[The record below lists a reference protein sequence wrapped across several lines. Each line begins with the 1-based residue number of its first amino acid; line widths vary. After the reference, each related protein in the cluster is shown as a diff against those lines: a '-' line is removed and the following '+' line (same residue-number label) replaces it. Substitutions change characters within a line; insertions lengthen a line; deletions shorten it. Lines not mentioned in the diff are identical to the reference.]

1 MRIGPQMA
9 AIERRDSETSM
20 EPKRLTGPGAG
31 SMKYDVLTA
40 LTVSGLHGTPA
51 QQISMT
57 RLCALITAR
66 YNWKLDHF
74 CVGQPEMARMWHVTE
89 RTVKREIKRWVED
102 RLLICVRKG
111 VRGRVGA
118 YRLNI
123 LRVFELSRDIWGAVG
138 PDYAERMQEMDPG
151 QRSSVV
157 KVDFTKPVQE
167 VNVPDD
173 GTSWYAVSQR
183 LKALYPEK
191 HRNWFA
197 PLRFVSDE
205 GGTYTLAARSGFVV
219 RYLETHFSTVMA
231 EAVVAEVGL
240 GRRIAFVVDD

>member
-1 MRIGPQMA
+1 
-9 AIERRDSETSM
+9 
-20 EPKRLTGPGAG
+20 
-31 SMKYDVLTA
+31 MKYDVLTA
-40 LTVSGLHGTPA
+40 LSVLGLHGSPA
-51 QQISMT
+51 RQISMM

-89 RTVKREIKRWVED
+89 RTVKREIKRWVDD

-118 YRLNI
+118 YRLNL
-123 LRVFELSRDIWGAVG
+123 LRVYEVSRDVWMAVG
-138 PDYAERMQEMDPG
+138 TDYAERMEGLQPASP
-151 QRSSVV
+151 SSVV
-157 KVDFTKPVQE
+157 QVDFAKPAQDDTPTV
-167 VNVPDD
+167 DD

-183 LKALYPEK
+183 LKTLYPGK

-197 PLRFVSDE
+197 PLRFISDKD
-205 GGTYTLAARSGFVV
+205 GRYTLAARSGFVV

-231 EAVVAEVGL
+231 EAVEAEVGL
-240 GRRIAFVVDD
+240 GRRIVFVVDD

>member
-1 MRIGPQMA
+1 
-9 AIERRDSETSM
+9 
-20 EPKRLTGPGAG
+20 
-31 SMKYDVLTA
+31 MKYDVLTA
-40 LTVSGLHGTPA
+40 LSVTGLHGSPA
-51 QQISMT
+51 QQISMA

-89 RTVKREIKRWVED
+89 RTVKREIKKWVDD

-123 LRVFELSRDIWGAVG
+123 LKVFEVSRDVWPAVG
-138 PDYAERMQEMDPG
+138 TDYAERMAELDPAQG
-151 QRSSVV
+151 SSVV
-157 KVDFTKPVQE
+157 KVDFTKADHH
-167 VNVPDD
+167 VPPPDE
-173 GTSWYAVSQR
+173 GTSWFAVSER
-183 LKALYPEK
+183 LKTLHPEK

-205 GGTYTLAARSGFVV
+205 GGRYTLAARSGFVV
-219 RYLETHFSTVMA
+219 RYLETHFSAVMN
-231 EAVVAEVGL
+231 EAVQAEVGV
-240 GRRIAFVVDD
+240 GRRIVFIVDG

>member
-1 MRIGPQMA
+1 MVA
-9 AIERRDSETSM
+9 AVRHDGGIKM

-31 SMKYDVLTA
+31 SLKYDVLTA
-40 LTVSGLHGTPA
+40 LCVSGLHGTAA
-51 QQISMT
+51 QQVSMT
-57 RLCALITAR
+57 RLCSLITAR

-89 RTVKREIKRWVED
+89 RTVKREVKRWCDE

-118 YRLNI
+118 YRLN
-123 LRVFELSRDIWGAVG
+123 LPEVFEKSRCVWTAVG
-138 PDYAERMQEMDPG
+138 TDFAERMGEMDPS
-151 QRSSVV
+151 RATSVV
-157 KVDFTKPVQE
+157 KVDFVKAAQDVAPV
-167 VNVPDD
+167 DD
-173 GTSWYAVSQR
+173 GTSWYAVSER

-205 GGTYTLAARSGFVV
+205 GGRYTLAARSGFVV
-219 RYLETHFSTVMA
+219 RYLETHFSAVMA
-231 EAVVAEVGL
+231 EAVRAEVGP
-240 GRRIAFVVDD
+240 GRRIMFIVEA

>member
-40 LTVSGLHGTPA
+40 LVVSGLHGSPA

-89 RTVKREIKRWVED
+89 RTVKREIKRWVDD

-118 YRLNI
+118 YRLNM
-123 LRVFELSRDIWGAVG
+123 LRVFEMSRDVWTAVG
-138 PDYAERMQEMDPG
+138 TDYAERMAELDPA
-151 QRSSVV
+151 QRS
-157 KVDFTKPVQE
+157 E
-167 VNVPDD
+167 
-173 GTSWYAVSQR
+173 R
-183 LKALYPEK
+183 LRALYPEK

-205 GGTYTLAARSGFVV
+205 GGVYTLAARSGFVV

-231 EAVVAEVGL
+231 EAVMAEVGL
-240 GRRIAFVVDD
+240 GRRIVFVVEG

>member
-1 MRIGPQMA
+1 
-9 AIERRDSETSM
+9 M

-40 LTVSGLHGTPA
+40 LSVSGLHGAPA

-57 RLCALITAR
+57 RLCTLITAR

-89 RTVKREIKRWVED
+89 RTVKREIKRWVDD

-123 LRVFELSRDIWGAVG
+123 LRVFEISRATWAAVG
-138 PDYAERMQEMDPG
+138 TDYAERMESMDPA
-151 QRSSVV
+151 QSSSVV
-157 KVDFTKPVQE
+157 KVDFAKAVQDVPPV
-167 VNVPDD
+167 ND
-173 GTSWYAVSQR
+173 GTSWSAVSER
-183 LKALYPEK
+183 LRALYPDK

-205 GGTYTLAARSGFVV
+205 GGRYTLAARSGFVV
-219 RYLETHFSTVMA
+219 RYLETHFSTVIA
-231 EAVVAEVGL
+231 EAVQAEVGL
-240 GRRIAFVVDD
+240 GRRIVLIADV